1 MLRCHL
7 AESQFVK
14 YTKQTNKI
22 LRNHNLSARQ
32 KGYQSIDHKLNLFS
46 FYFLRITRIRQH
58 GVHTL
63 HESPIYTTF
72 YFLNFFPS
80 VRNFNLV
87 VDKTAEL
94 STSLWCKYLSCLLI
108 SYIYTVYPRFVH
120 YKKKKTPNQ

>member
-1 MLRCHL
+1 MFISKPENTTQLSGKLYHMLRCHL

-58 GVHTL
+58 DVHTL

-94 STSLWCKYLSCLLI
+94 STSLWCSI
-108 SYIYTVYPRFVH
+108 
-120 YKKKKTPNQ
+120 

>member
-1 MLRCHL
+1 MSLSRITVCKIH
-7 AESQFVK
+7 K
-14 YTKQTNKI
+14 TNKQNPEKPQ
-22 LRNHNLSARQ
+22 LVRRQ

-58 GVHTL
+58 DVHTL

-94 STSLWCKYLSCLLI
+94 STSLWCSI
-108 SYIYTVYPRFVH
+108 
-120 YKKKKTPNQ
+120 